1 MIAALAA
8 AAALVQAQPA
18 SVRVEDLAWM
28 AGRWESASGESWT
41 EEIWAPPRGSMI
53 IGLNRSGEGD
63 RLGGFEFL
71 RIVVGEDGVPT
82 YVAQPGGGAPV
93 SFRLVARE
101 GTSAVFENR
110 AHDYPQR
117 IRYRRD
123 GDRMEATVSL
133 ADGSQPLS
141 WTFRRAR

>member
-1 MIAALAA
+1 MIVALT

-18 SVRVEDLAWM
+18 AARVEDLAWM
-28 AGRWESASGESWT
+28 AGRWESGSGESWT
-41 EEIWAPPRGSMI
+41 EEIWAAPRGGMI
-53 IGLNRSGEGD
+53 IGLSRSGQGE

-71 RIVVGEDGVPT
+71 RIEATDDGVAT

-93 SFRLVARE
+93 GFRLVARE

-117 IRYRRD
+117 IHYLRS
-123 GDRMEATVSL
+123 GDRMTATVSL
-133 ADGSQPLS
+133 ADGSRPMS
-141 WTFRRAR
+141 WSFRLAR